1 MQATSLPS
9 QKLEVNLSERETAT
23 HFTDS
28 THDVVVPETTGMIL
42 STNIH

>member
-1 MQATSLPS
+1 MQATSLLS
-9 QKLEVNLSERETAT
+9 QKLAVNLSERETA
-23 HFTDS
+23 TDS